1 MFAKNLMGNK
11 HYYYRFYNENGIEL
25 YTMEKKREFFQTIY
39 VPCDGFMVGIDQ
51 RHRLEE
57 ILKWLPTL
65 KQGIRVR
72 SNGFLMRVWAIR
84 NGGLTWALPICWTVL

>member
-1 MFAKNLMGNK
+1 
-11 HYYYRFYNENGIEL
+11 
-25 YTMEKKREFFQTIY
+25 MEKKREFFQTVY

-65 KQGIRVR
+65 EHGIRGEIERVFNESMSDPKR
-72 SNGFLMRVWAIR
+72 WADLGFANLLGRYDEAKAH
-84 NGGLTWALPICWTVL
+84 NTPILEERAPAG